1 MSETPVRNIRIDN
14 DMWAKINEA
23 AAENGETA
31 ASFIRR
37 AVVRALKEQEG

>member
-14 DMWAKINEA
+14 ELWARVAAA

-31 ASFIRR
+31 ASFTRR
-37 AVVRALKEQEG
+37 ALIRALKEES

>member
-14 DMWAKINEA
+14 ELWARISAA

-37 AVVRALKEQEG
+37 AVVRALKEES